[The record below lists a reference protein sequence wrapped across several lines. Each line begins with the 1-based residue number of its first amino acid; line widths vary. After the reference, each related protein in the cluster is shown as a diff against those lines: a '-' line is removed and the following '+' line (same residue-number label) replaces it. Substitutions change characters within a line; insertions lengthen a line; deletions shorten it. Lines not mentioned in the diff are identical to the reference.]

1 MRESI
6 RHLVNKIK
14 LIRDFI
20 NKDDLFVVLI
30 IIFATSASF
39 GLGRISSIEENK
51 TPLQIASAN
60 LVPENDEIKGNYVAS
75 KNGTKYHLPWCSGAQ
90 TINDANKI
98 WFDTKDEA
106 ESRGYTPAKNCK
118 GL

>member
-14 LIRDFI
+14 LIMDFV
-20 NKDDLFVVLI
+20 NKDDVFVVLI

-39 GLGRISSIEENK
+39 GLGRISSFEENDI
-51 TPLQIASAN
+51 PLQIASAN
-60 LVPENDEIKGNYVAS
+60 LIPKNNEIIGNYVAS

-98 WFDTKDEA
+98 WFETREEA